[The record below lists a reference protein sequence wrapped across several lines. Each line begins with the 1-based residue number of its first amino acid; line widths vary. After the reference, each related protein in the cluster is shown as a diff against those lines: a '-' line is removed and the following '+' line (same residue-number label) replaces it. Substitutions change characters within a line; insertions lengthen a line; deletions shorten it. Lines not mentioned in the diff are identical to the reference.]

1 LLQKLLPGLDA
12 DFYVCGPTGFM
23 ASAQEQ
29 LEARGVPPERIRSE
43 TF

>member
-1 LLQKLLPGLDA
+1 M
-12 DFYVCGPTGFM
+12 GFL
-23 ASAQEQ
+23 ASVQGQ